1 MSEIN
6 ETEMSEPDKTEQHE
20 EEETREEDI
29 VMKDKEEEEDG
40 EEENDEE
47 EETKIDKN
55 PTYALKRRAG
65 KSLPQKKPYG
75 GKGKGKRPLRRPAG
89 KKPLGKRPLGKT
101 MMYKSR
107 KKIHSKMRRKRPL
120 RDNIQGITKPAIR
133 RLARRG
139 GVKRISTKVYPVTRD
154 VLTSFLGDII
164 KDAVTYM
171 QYSKRKTITVDDV
184 CYGLKRNGKTLY
196 GFHKVPKL
204 E

>member
-20 EEETREEDI
+20 EEEEVWEEDI
-29 VMKDKEEEEDG
+29 VMKDKEEEEEEDG
-40 EEENDEE
+40 EE
-47 EETKIDKN
+47 EETKIDKK
-55 PTYALKRRAG
+55 PTKRRAG

-101 MMYKSR
+101 LMYKSR
-107 KKIHSKMRRKRPL
+107 KKNHNKMRRKRPL

-139 GVKRISTKVYPVTRD
+139 GVKRISINVYPVTRD
-154 VLTSFLGDII
+154 ALTSFLGAII